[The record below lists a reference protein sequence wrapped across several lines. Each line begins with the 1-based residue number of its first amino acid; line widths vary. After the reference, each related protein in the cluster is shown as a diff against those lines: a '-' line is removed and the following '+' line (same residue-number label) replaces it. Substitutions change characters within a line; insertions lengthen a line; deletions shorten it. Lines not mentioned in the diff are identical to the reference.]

1 MVKKAKDSIAEIQEQ
16 AKEPIDKEAILQDA
30 IVSQIIKQLAPE
42 QEPQESQIPQVIHNV
57 DFRPI
62 IKLNGNRL
70 ITVKNF
76 QIVQGYPNVFQYTI
90 NIFLPHSGEINR
102 DKILTKTDKR
112 DILQFEFRKHIEIY
126 TGTFLSTSVQWLED
140 ENGKSK
146 EPMLGLR
153 FTGDLI
159 QQ

>member
-30 IVSQIIKQLAPE
+30 IVSQLVKQLAP
-42 QEPQESQIPQVIHNV
+42 QETKEPLENHCNP

-112 DILQFEFRKHIEIY
+112 DILQFEFKKHIEIY

-146 EPMLGLR
+146 EAMLGLR
-153 FTGDLI
+153 FMGDLI